1 MSNNINARLN
11 KATQNVK
18 QEINTAG
25 TSITNKLT
33 GLTNTFK
40 NMFTANNTSSRVNN
54 KNAQRTQSKSVSN
67 SDTNLDNPFNNPIM
81 LWSLVIISV
90 GFMIY
95 GLYYY
100 YRTTSTIQPAKSY
113 YGDDLLNYSPVF
125 KLNTEQIEPC
135 IKRCEADPL
144 CDGITFNSDELTCVG
159 TKRGI
164 LRDDDASLSAWV
176 KPVTDKDSNKNNKSI
191 ILVGLAKESVSIS
204 ADKISYPG
212 NPYEFNWSMYL
223 YLNDHI
229 ANHGSW
235 RHILHKG
242 SELTDQIDT
251 PNWEDILAQFP
262 DQSVGIWMAPFNNN
276 LRIALTT
283 ITNRIQNTSSEQHA
297 YKHAYAGEHD
307 PVKSWS
313 PSAYEKNIEFFDI
326 YQFPVKKLK
335 HLSVNVLTDTIEVY
349 IDGMLYKV
357 FSLVGKPEFNRGN
370 LYVMKPKTVD
380 GYIQKLSYAP
390 AALKINDVRALLS

>member
-40 NMFTANNTSSRVNN
+40 NIFTANNTSTRVNN
-54 KNAQRTQSKSVSN
+54 KNSNQNKSVSN
-67 SDTNLDNPFNNPIM
+67 SDANLDNPFNNPIM

-100 YRTTSTIQPAKSY
+100 YKTTSTIQTAKSY
-113 YGDDLLNYSPVF
+113 YGSDLLSYSPVF

-144 CDGITFNSDELTCVG
+144 CDGITFNRDELTCVG

-176 KPVTDKDSNKNNKSI
+176 KPVTDKDGDKNKKSI
-191 ILVGLAKESVSIS
+191 ILVGLAKESVAIS

-242 SELTDQIDT
+242 SEVTDQIDT
-251 PNWEDILAQFP
+251 ANWEDVLAQFP
-262 DQSVGIWMAPFNNN
+262 DQSIGIWMAPFNNN

-283 ITNRIQNTSSEQHA
+283 VTQGSSKYGNANGLVSPHA
-297 YKHAYAGEHD
+297 HVDAAMATGKQ
-307 PVKSWS
+307 SS
-313 PSAYEKNIEFFDI
+313 PSTYEKNIEFFDI

-335 HLSVNVLTDTIEVY
+335 HLSVNVLTNTVEVY
-349 IDGMLYKV
+349 MDGMLYKV
-357 FSLVGKPEFNRGN
+357 FSLAGKPEFNRGN
-370 LYVMKPKTVD
+370 LYVMKSKTVD
-380 GYIQKLSYAP
+380 GYIQKLTYAP
-390 AALKINDVRALLS
+390 AALKINDVRSLL